1 MSIDY
6 YSCSSVSGR
15 EPSIT
20 VVGRSCSLAGREGL
34 PGWPRTGGLP
44 SASAPLANAAVD
56 YAGVADGATSITIAS
71 DKIARPIHT

>member
-20 VVGRSCSLAGREGL
+20 VVGRRSSVVGRSCSLAGREGL

-44 SASAPLANAAVD
+44 SASAPLAKAPLLIMPVLPTVPLALQ
-56 YAGVADGATSITIAS
+56 
-71 DKIARPIHT
+71 